1 MSSFVS
7 DCRAKALELLEEA
20 ERATE
25 EFAARTKI
33 KCREG
38 CGQCCLKPGIE
49 VQVVEML
56 PLANALLE
64 ASEADIWYDKA
75 ASDPEGRCVFYA
87 ADPKDQT
94 LGRCQKYELRPS
106 LCRLFGFAAVS
117 TKDSKHPALA
127 ACFWHKRLQPDAVA
141 AAQKSIDAGE
151 SVPLFADFR
160 MRMFALAPTPSYS
173 EIMPINRALMLAIEK
188 VELLAR
194 QKIED

>member
-38 CGQCCLKPGIE
+38 CGQCCL
-49 VQVVEML
+49 
-56 PLANALLE
+56 N
-64 ASEADIWYDKA
+64 
-75 ASDPEGRCVFYA
+75 
-87 ADPKDQT
+87 PKDQT